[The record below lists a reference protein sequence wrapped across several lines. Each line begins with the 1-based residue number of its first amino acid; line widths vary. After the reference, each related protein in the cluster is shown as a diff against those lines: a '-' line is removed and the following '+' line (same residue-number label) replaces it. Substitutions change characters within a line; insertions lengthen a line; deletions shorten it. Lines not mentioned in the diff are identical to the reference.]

1 MNDIGTQSN
10 IRQYTVEVR
19 DEDGL
24 QVVVARIHTP
34 GPAEALVQISMAD
47 PAADW
52 LMVPEP
58 EHEELGIGGG
68 EGGR

>member
-1 MNDIGTQSN
+1 MNNIGTPSA
-10 IRQYTVEVR
+10 IPQYTVEVR

-34 GPAEALVQISMAD
+34 GPAEALVKVSLAD

-58 EHEELGIGGG
+58 EHEEPGISGG
-68 EGGR
+68 EAS